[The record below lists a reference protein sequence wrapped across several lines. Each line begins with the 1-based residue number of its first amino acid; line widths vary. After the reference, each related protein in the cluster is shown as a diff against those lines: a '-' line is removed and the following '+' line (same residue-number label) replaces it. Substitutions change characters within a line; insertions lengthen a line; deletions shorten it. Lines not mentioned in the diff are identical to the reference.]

1 MHIRYVHPYFRV
13 AVFLQLFFW
22 RIVVYVALFFL
33 FCCDVELNPGPNR
46 TKSCSPNFGHLNVRS
61 SNVAEKFEE
70 VATIIMRKQFH
81 IFGLSEILLN
91 NSVSDDAF
99 CVSGYVPLVAVDC
112 VNLLPCEFKCLSS
125 YFI

>member
-13 AVFLQLFFW
+13 AISFIIVFW
-22 RIVVYVALFFL
+22 RIVVYIALFFL

-61 SNVAEKFEE
+61 LNVAEKFEE
-70 VATIIMRKQFH
+70 V
-81 IFGLSEILLN
+81 N

-99 CVSGYVPLVAVDC
+99 CVSGYVP
-112 VNLLPCEFKCLSS
+112 
-125 YFI
+125 